1 MQEKLTKSSSTFI
14 IVLAVL
20 GLATVARGVYMTFCY
35 FNLPLFIIHIL
46 ETLCFVWA
54 LYYALCTK
62 AKSST
67 FFKTT
72 IMTLGA
78 IYAMGGSLD
87 PEMTCLPHT
96 YAVPLLSY
104 VVVAGLMVV
113 LCKWQDFALCKKMAW
128 CTIIAAVAI
137 AVIKTCLPLD
147 ALDPSELSEPAL
159 AILAGIYTQPL
170 LVICILGSYLGRMS
184 KKVKEEVK

>member
-20 GLATVARGVYMTFCY
+20 GLATVARGIAMTLCHFS
-35 FNLPLFIIHIL
+35 LPLFILHIL

-72 IMTLGA
+72 IITLVA
-78 IYAMGGSLD
+78 VYALGNSLD
-87 PEMTCLPHT
+87 PEMTGLPHT

-104 VVVAGLMVV
+104 VVVAGLIVV
-113 LCKWQDFALCKKMAW
+113 LCRWQDFALCKKIAW
-128 CTIIAAVAI
+128 CTIIASIAI
-137 AVIKTCLPLD
+137 AVIKTCLPLEL
-147 ALDPSELSEPAL
+147 LDPSELTEPVL

-170 LVICILGSYLGRMS
+170 LVICILGSYLARMS
-184 KKVKEEVK
+184 KKAKEESK